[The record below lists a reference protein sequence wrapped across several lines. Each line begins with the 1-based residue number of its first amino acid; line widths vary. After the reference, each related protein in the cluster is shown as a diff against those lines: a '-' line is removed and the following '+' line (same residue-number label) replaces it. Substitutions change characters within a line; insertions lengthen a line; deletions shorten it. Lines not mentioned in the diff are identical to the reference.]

1 MIVGAPVGG
10 QMQFP
15 HGMQQ
20 GRMMGPGPG
29 QGMPPVSG
37 HMMQPGQQAG
47 WQSNQQPNSGMPVSG
62 VVAGAEGPAGMAS
75 DPLMHQQLM
84 MLSQQLMHVQ
94 QFVGMLQK
102 QLEDKQNTIDRLERA
117 KSDRV
122 MQQSPADEVKDLL
135 KKKETMQHEIV
146 QMEQHK
152 IGLNMHI
159 FTMEQRMRMMPM
171 PQMDNA
177 GAPLPGPGADANIM
191 MNTMGGMPMDPMMQ
205 HMMMQQHMM
214 MVCLCM
220 SCACIRNSE
229 SLCVH
234 SNIRF
239 LKFLSLGNSN
249 GRAAAEG
256 VDAAALHSDRTLDS

>member
-1 MIVGAPVGG
+1 
-10 QMQFP
+10 
-15 HGMQQ
+15 
-20 GRMMGPGPG
+20 
-29 QGMPPVSG
+29 
-37 HMMQPGQQAG
+37 MQPGQQAG
-47 WQSNQQPNSGMPVSG
+47 WQSNQQLNSGMPVSG
-62 VVAGAEGPAGMAS
+62 AVAGAEGPAGMAS

-84 MLSQQLMHVQ
+84 ILSQQLMNFQ

-135 KKKETMQHEIV
+135 KKKETMQQEIV

-177 GAPLPGPGADANIM
+177 GAPLPGPGADANMM

-220 SCACIRNSE
+220 SCA
-229 SLCVH
+229 
-234 SNIRF
+234 
-239 LKFLSLGNSN
+239 
-249 GRAAAEG
+249 
-256 VDAAALHSDRTLDS
+256 